1 MKPTAITSHLAL
13 LSVAILYGVNYSV
26 VKIVTPHYM
35 GAYGFIVYRILFAG
49 IIIWLLNI
57 GNKEKVNWREDGVR
71 LALCGLF
78 GVGINMLMFFKG
90 ISLTSAV
97 NGSIIMTLIPLFVY
111 SFSVLFLGEQVVG
124 SKVLGLLM
132 GISGAILIIYQPGQL
147 TIGNWA
153 GDIMIIL
160 NALSYSIYLVLV
172 KPLMH
177 KYTALTVTKWIFLVG
192 FFVALPVGFGEA
204 VEIDPA
210 SFPLQVW
217 LSIGYAI
224 VGVTVVVYFLNI
236 WAMRRVSPTVVG
248 TYVYVQPF
256 VATTVAVLFFGEY
269 LTLVHLLS
277 AFLIFTG
284 IYLVGKKR
292 T

>member
-1 MKPTAITSHLAL
+1 VKPTAITSHLAL

>member
-1 MKPTAITSHLAL
+1 
-13 LSVAILYGVNYSV
+13 
-26 VKIVTPHYM
+26 M